1 MHLPVREFR
10 AREFRSLKAITY
22 PVSNLDV
29 LVGGNG
35 VGKTNLYRALELS
48 QSAAGPGRRPGVDP
62 VGRAPPTYTLAKRS
76 GSAIPAG
83 MASGSLHI
91 GQQVAQRVSSVT
103 MERMA
108 ALRRRH

>member
-1 MHLPVREFR
+1 MSLPVREFR

-29 LVGGNG
+29 FVGGNG
-35 VGKTNLYRALELS
+35 VGKTNLYAP
-48 QSAAGPGRRPGVDP
+48 ATRP
-62 VGRAPPTYTLAKRS
+62 

-83 MASGSLHI
+83 IASGSLRI
-91 GQQVAQRVSSVT
+91 SQQVAQHVSSVT

-108 ALRRRH
+108 ALRRRY